1 MTVRLKF
8 VDRRNHEGPA
18 RLRERLAWI
27 VPFWKYF
34 WRRFNESHCA
44 DSAAALSYTTLLA
57 LVPLLAV
64 SLGIFAAFPAFQEIS
79 DQLLNLVFENLVPAA
94 RETIQEYIST
104 FTEKAKKLTGPGVLF
119 LVITALML
127 MITIETSLNEIWRAP
142 PYRAL
147 HRRLLVYWA
156 VLTLGPLLIGA
167 GIAVTSKWIA
177 MAHLE
182 AQTETEG
189 FGFVFKLASFLLEA
203 AAFTLLYHLVP
214 NAQVKFRLAA
224 WGGLLSAALF
234 ELAKAGFAF
243 YITRFPSYEAVYGAF
258 AAVPIFLVWLYLSWM
273 VTLVGAQFT
282 YCLHA
287 FHYGAHPP
295 GPVVPEHDLV
305 LAYTVLKYIWQ
316 GQNSDDL
323 LGDAD
328 LARLL
333 PEVSPVELDTVL
345 AVLRRNGWIARDE
358 ANHWLL
364 RRDPHLATVLDL
376 YRSHPYV
383 LPHAD
388 TAGPLASQFSRVE
401 EAINQSFNVP
411 LAELFA
417 AKEASPRS

>member
-1 MTVRLKF
+1 ML
-8 VDRRNHEGPA
+8 DHEGPA
-18 RLRERLAWI
+18 RLNERLAWI

-94 RETIQEYIST
+94 RETIQEHVST
-104 FTEKAKKLTGPGVLF
+104 FTEKAKKLTGPGILF

-127 MITIETSLNEIWRAP
+127 IITIETALNEIWRAP

-177 MAHLE
+177 MARLE
-182 AQTETEG
+182 AGTETEG
-189 FGFVFKLASFLLEA
+189 FSFVFKLASFLLEA
-203 AAFTLLYHLVP
+203 AAFTLLYYLVP

-234 ELAKAGFAF
+234 EIAKAGFAF
-243 YITRFPSYEAVYGAF
+243 YITRFPSYEAVYGAL
-258 AAVPIFLVWLYLSWM
+258 AAVPIFLVWLYLSWI

-305 LAYTVLKYIWQ
+305 LACTVLRYIWQ

-323 LGDAD
+323 LGEAD

-333 PEVSPVELDTVL
+333 PEISPVELDTVL
-345 AVLRRNGWIARDE
+345 AVLRRNGWIVRDE
-358 ANHWLL
+358 TNHWLL
-364 RRDPHLATVLDL
+364 RRDPHRFTLLDL
-376 YRSHPYV
+376 YRSYPYI
-383 LPHAD
+383 LPPMGTTGAPFKSLLSKAED
-388 TAGPLASQFSRVE
+388 AL
-401 EAINQSFNVP
+401 NQSLDVT

-417 AKEASPRS
+417 LE

>member
-1 MTVRLKF
+1 MLDLKGLAKLQDRLEW
-8 VDRRNHEGPA
+8 VGS
-18 RLRERLAWI
+18 
-27 VPFWKYF
+27 FWGYF

-64 SLGIFAAFPAFQEIS
+64 SLGIFAAFPAFQEVS
-79 DQLLNLVFENLVPAA
+79 DQLLNIVFENLVPAA
-94 RETIQEYIST
+94 RETIQEYMRT
-104 FTEKAKKLTGPGVLF
+104 FAEKAKKLTGPGIVF

-167 GIAVTSKWIA
+167 GIAVTSQWIA
-177 MAHLE
+177 MAHLAVE
-182 AQTETEG
+182 TETEG
-189 FGFVFKLASFLLEA
+189 FSIILRLVPFLLEA
-203 AAFTLLYHLVP
+203 VAFTLLYQLVP
-214 NAQVKFRLAA
+214 NAHVKLRLAV

-234 ELAKAGFAF
+234 EAAKAGFAF
-243 YITRFPSYEAVYGAF
+243 YITRFPTYEAVYGAL

-287 FHYGAHPP
+287 FRHNANLP
-295 GPVVPEHDLV
+295 GPAVPDHNLA
-305 LAYTVLKYIWQ
+305 LAYTVLMYIWQ
-316 GQNSDDL
+316 GQEANDL
-323 LGDAD
+323 LDEAT
-328 LARLL
+328 LARLV
-333 PEVSPVELDTVL
+333 PEISPVELDKVL
-345 AVLRRNGWIARDE
+345 AVLRHNGWIARDE
-358 ANHWLL
+358 ENRWLL
-364 RRDPHLATVLDL
+364 RRDPHLATLLDL

-383 LPHAD
+383 LPSVG
-388 TAGPLASQFSRVE
+388 TAGLPLKSLLPQVE
-401 EAINQSFNVP
+401 DAINQNLDVT

-417 AKEASPRS
+417 AEKA